1 MVHFR
6 EQVVS
11 NFDQELTGISP
22 FGGAVLEAAYAH
34 SLTPQEK
41 RQTLSLFAMPR
52 RFLATRLPPQSY
64 ERMREAISR
73 ELDRPR
79 FDELVESQDY
89 KLQVIKRSVVTSNN
103 GPTKLTAG
111 QAVLL
116 SMIVDAPQPA
126 VMISTHY
133 NDTEQSVI
141 RDGADTTSISDVD
154 FSKAED
160 FFQLETPIDARKDHN
175 MMKLA
180 LSIPRRTFMSR
191 ILHRYPLNRK
201 RLAFIQRRS
210 VSVKIAEA
218 GRSRDVVLNRRKA
231 EREQGDR
238 HLLHGVRDE
247 VQPTPPVPEA
257 HPHPPRPGQQ
267 EVPLPDVHMHKC
279 LLCGEEF
286 DRASHLDRHR
296 RKHHPPVGQPASQTP
311 PLTPQA
317 KSPPG
322 HGYLSPSPLV
332 ATPNET
338 GGVSGSNLHLLASV
352 ATPEEDVM
360 LEPVPENFIQTQI
373 VVMENMDDNGYQDD
387 VGLQDQEPE
396 PEPDRPFICDIC
408 GRKFIRATHLRRH
421 VRIHTG
427 EKPFACHICGRRYA
441 RGDYLRAHIQAHRRD
456 KIHKCKH
463 CGDMFQ
469 DLTRFADHCRIV
481 HRDVND
487 EYGNPCPPPPDTPP
501 SHQMCVAEDP
511 LELEGAEISLVASSS
526 PLSLPI
532 TTYLSTGEQGVELI
546 ANMYSSSSSSSS
558 PYPHHHGL
566 NMPLLM
572 SHEFQLQ
579 GLEAQSD
586 LHNGHPVPET
596 GSEVVVVASHLKASQ
611 YIDHYI
617 VNNSGLSP

>member
-1 MVHFR
+1 
-6 EQVVS
+6 
-11 NFDQELTGISP
+11 
-22 FGGAVLEAAYAH
+22 
-34 SLTPQEK
+34 
-41 RQTLSLFAMPR
+41 MPR

-218 GRSRDVVLNRRKA
+218 GGAGTSCSTVAKPSESKETVTSCMVCGMRFNRPHQFQRHILTHPDPDNKRFLCQVCGKRFNRADHLNR
-231 EREQGDR
+231 
-238 HLLHGVRDE
+238 HSTLH
-247 VQPTPPVPEA
+247 T
-257 HPHPPRPGQQ
+257 
-267 EVPLPDVHMHKC
+267 DVHMHKC